1 MIIINDRN
9 FPLILCI
16 MTDFQEL
23 EYKTLIK
30 NLDIIN
36 SNSIENQIYI
46 NLHIDLY
53 KLQDYS
59 VYYFKQLMTY
69 LYDKHFPYLNCVTIF
84 LNKTKKN
91 FLAQAS
97 YYIVN
102 HVSSIPFR
110 LIELDKPK
118 PYISKLLEQKN

>member
-36 SNSIENQIYI
+36 SNNIENQIYI

-53 KLQDYS
+53 KLEDYS

-69 LYDKHFPYLNCVTIF
+69 LYDKDFPYLNSVTIF
-84 LNKTKKN
+84 LNKTKN
-91 FLAQAS
+91 NYLAQAS
-97 YYIVN
+97 HYIAN
-102 HVSSIPFR
+102 HVNSIPFR